1 MEFNLNENRE
11 VVALLGAG
19 SMGTAIIKRIST
31 NRIILLGDINEDN
44 LKAREE
50 ELKFNG
56 YSVETQVVDAMD
68 AESVEAFAK
77 RASELGDVKYYIHTA
92 VHHRTRQAR
101 SISLTWILLQ
111 HPLQLTYSENIC
123 LKEVQDLSS
132 QAKPDT

>member
-50 ELKFNG
+50 ELKYN
-56 YSVETQVVDAMD
+56 
-68 AESVEAFAK
+68 
-77 RASELGDVKYYIHTA
+77 
-92 VHHRTRQAR
+92 
-101 SISLTWILLQ
+101 
-111 HPLQLTYSENIC
+111 
-123 LKEVQDLSS
+123 
-132 QAKPDT
+132 

>member
-50 ELKFNG
+50 ELKFKSKN
-56 YSVETQVVDAMD
+56 VDLNQVKK
-68 AESVEAFAK
+68 EFKKNSTYPLYFK
-77 RASELGDVKYYIHTA
+77 LGLSNLCI
-92 VHHRTRQAR
+92 RQ
-101 SISLTWILLQ
+101 
-111 HPLQLTYSENIC
+111 
-123 LKEVQDLSS
+123 V
-132 QAKPDT
+132 

>member
-50 ELKFNG
+50 ELKYNGYAAQAIIVALSVQYFNG
-56 YSVETQVVDAMD
+56 GIDKSTFNSLHSFSNSLLKYL
-68 AESVEAFAK
+68 FALTPP
-77 RASELGDVKYYIHTA
+77 AT
-92 VHHRTRQAR
+92 
-101 SISLTWILLQ
+101 ISLFI
-111 HPLQLTYSENIC
+111 PVSFMANSVFLT
-123 LKEVQDLSS
+123 SS
-132 QAKPDT
+132 STAIS